1 MSDTETQTPPK
12 QTGAGVTADAGADMA
27 PARAEAAEKQTLRD
41 MAVAA
46 GGGRNIDALLN
57 VRLDVRVVL
66 GRNRMSISDLLELTK
81 GSVIELDRKVGD
93 PVDIMI
99 NDRMVARGD
108 LVKVNG
114 DQLGVALR
122 EIVKDFIAEA

>member
-1 MSDTETQTPPK
+1 MSDTDTQTPPEE
-12 QTGAGVTADAGADMA
+12 TGAETG
-27 PARAEAAEKQTLRD
+27 AEATTEAGQTLEKQTLTE

-46 GGGRNIDALLN
+46 GSGRNIDALLN

-66 GRNRMSISDLLELTK
+66 GRSRMPISELLDLSK

-114 DQLGVALR
+114 DHIGVALR
-122 EIVKDFIAEA
+122 EIVKDFIPEV

>member
-1 MSDTETQTPPK
+1 MLK
-12 QTGAGVTADAGADMA
+12 DAV
-27 PARAEAAEKQTLRD
+27 EAAGED
-41 MAVAA
+41 S
-46 GGGRNIDALLN
+46 GRNIDALLN

-66 GRNRMSISDLLELTK
+66 GRSRMPISELLELSK

-93 PVDIMI
+93 PVDIVI

-114 DQLGVALR
+114 DHIGVALR
-122 EIVKDFIAEA
+122 EIVKDFIPGA

>member
-1 MSDTETQTPPK
+1 MSEDTPEVAETNTPEDGSVSPEE
-12 QTGAGVTADAGADMA
+12 ALEAI
-27 PARAEAAEKQTLRD
+27 AEGEEL
-41 MAVAA
+41 
-46 GGGRNIDALLN
+46 GGRNIDALLN

-66 GRNRMSISDLLELTK
+66 GRSRMPISELLELSK

-93 PVDIMI
+93 PVDIVI

-114 DQLGVALR
+114 DHIGVALR
-122 EIVKDFIAEA
+122 EIVKDFIPGA

>member
-1 MSDTETQTPPK
+1 MSDTDTQIPPER
-12 QTGAGVTADAGADMA
+12 AGAEEVQGDEQQTLKDL
-27 PARAEAAEKQTLRD
+27 AEAAAE
-41 MAVAA
+41 

-66 GRNRMSISDLLELTK
+66 GRSRMPISELLELSK

-114 DQLGVALR
+114 DHIGVALR
-122 EIVKDFIAEA
+122 EIVKDFIPGA

>member
-1 MSDTETQTPPK
+1 MSDTETQTPSEN
-12 QTGAGVTADAGADMA
+12 TGAEPG
-27 PARAEAAEKQTLRD
+27 AEAVAETGDKQTLQE
-41 MAVAA
+41 MAAAAAA

-66 GRNRMSISDLLELTK
+66 GRSRMPISELLELSK

-114 DQLGVALR
+114 DHIGVALR
-122 EIVKDFIAEA
+122 EIVKDFIPEA

>member
-1 MSDTETQTPPK
+1 MSDTDTQTPPED
-12 QTGAGVTADAGADMA
+12 TGAGTG
-27 PARAEAAEKQTLRD
+27 AEASTEAGQAVEKQTLTD
-41 MAVAA
+41 MAAAA
-46 GGGRNIDALLN
+46 GSGRNIDALLN

-66 GRNRMSISDLLELTK
+66 GRSRMPISELLELSK

-114 DQLGVALR
+114 DHIGVALR
-122 EIVKDFIAEA
+122 EIVKDFIPEV

>member
-1 MSDTETQTPPK
+1 MSDTETQTSPE
-12 QTGAGVTADAGADMA
+12 DAGAESPGELDQ
-27 PARAEAAEKQTLRD
+27 AAEKQTLKD
-41 MAVAA
+41 MAAAAA

-66 GRNRMSISDLLELTK
+66 GRSRMPISELLELSK

-114 DQLGVALR
+114 DRIGVALR
-122 EIVKDFIAEA
+122 EIVKDFIPEA

>member
-1 MSDTETQTPPK
+1 MSDTDTQTPPEDSN
-12 QTGAGVTADAGADMA
+12 AEAGAN
-27 PARAEAAEKQTLRD
+27 PTPEAGQPEEKPTLKD
-41 MAVAA
+41 VAA
-46 GGGRNIDALLN
+46 AMGGGRNIDALLN

-66 GRNRMSISDLLELTK
+66 GRSRMPISELLELSK

-114 DQLGVALR
+114 DHIGVALR
-122 EIVKDFIAEA
+122 EIVKDFIPEV

>member
-1 MSDTETQTPPK
+1 MSETETQPPE
-12 QTGAGVTADAGADMA
+12 ASPNPEADAT
-27 PARAEAAEKQTLRD
+27 AAAAFDKDQEKQAL
-41 MAVAA
+41 AA
-46 GGGRNIDALLN
+46 LANGDPGRNIDSLMS
-57 VRLDVRVVL
+57 VQLDVRVVL
-66 GRNRMSISDLLELTK
+66 GRSRMPIMDLLELTR

-114 DQLGVALR
+114 DLVGVALR
-122 EIVKDFIAEA
+122 EIIKDFVPGS

>member
-1 MSDTETQTPPK
+1 MSESETQSLPELEE
-12 QTGAGVTADAGADMA
+12 AAAA
-27 PARAEAAEKQTLRD
+27 AEAPEIGEKPTLKD
-41 MAVAA
+41 VAAAVA
-46 GGGRNIDALLN
+46 GGRNIDALLN

-66 GRNRMSISDLLELTK
+66 GRSRMPISELLELSK

-108 LVKVNG
+108 LVKVQG
-114 DQLGVALR
+114 DRIGVALR
-122 EIVKDFIAEA
+122 EIVKDFIPEA